1 MREGAILKSERRQRV
16 LAECGVRQRERQ
28 WAMPQVRHRFSAT
41 SASKILRSTAQRRKE
56 SLAQTLAQT
65 PSQELCS
72 TPSSCI
78 SFLRL
83 YPFYRI
89 CMCPGSGAS
98 GSPPEDWASH
108 FKPNLLIAYLHYIRI
123 HIHLSRIVSY
133 RIVLHSC
140 SSPRS
145 GVANVTATLTVTVF
159 SYFTW

>member
-89 CMCPGSGAS
+89 CMCPGSGGFRISTGRLGQPFQAK
-98 GSPPEDWASH
+98 PSH
-108 FKPNLLIAYLHYIRI
+108 SLLTLYTYTYTLESY
-123 HIHLSRIVSY
+123 RIVSY
-133 RIVLHSC
+133 RIAL
-140 SSPRS
+140 
-145 GVANVTATLTVTVF
+145 L
-159 SYFTW
+159 